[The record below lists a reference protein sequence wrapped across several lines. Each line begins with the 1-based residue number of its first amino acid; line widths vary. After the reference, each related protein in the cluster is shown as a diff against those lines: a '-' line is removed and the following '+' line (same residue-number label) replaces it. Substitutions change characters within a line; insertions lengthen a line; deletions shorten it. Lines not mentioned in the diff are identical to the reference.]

1 MWIWFGILFL
11 ISIIS
16 FIYSFYIY
24 VPFFARYRF
33 IRKLIRFIKAKKQHT
48 LSPPIP
54 ISQYPIPISQYPIT
68 TTTTTAINDGNENHI
83 FNDVNRQKNFVQWLQ
98 RDGVFLLH
106 LLNSHSG
113 EPLTIKCL
121 ENLIEI
127 WIKNYEQKSELARRL
142 LKNEFQFSK

>member
-33 IRKLIRFIKAKKQHT
+33 IHKLIGFIKSKKDHT
-48 LSPPIP
+48 FSP
-54 ISQYPIPISQYPIT
+54 SIPISQYPIT
-68 TTTTTAINDGNENHI
+68 TTTAAINNGNDDPDFKN
-83 FNDVNRQKNFVQWLQ
+83 VNRQKNFVQWLQ

-127 WIKNYEQKSELARRL
+127 WINNYEQKSELARRL